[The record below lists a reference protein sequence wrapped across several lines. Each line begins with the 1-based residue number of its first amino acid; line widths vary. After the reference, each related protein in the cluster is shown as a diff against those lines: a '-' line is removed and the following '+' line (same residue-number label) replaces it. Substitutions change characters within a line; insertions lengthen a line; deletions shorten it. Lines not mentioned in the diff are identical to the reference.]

1 MIGKNLGGFSKIPV
15 YSNEYF
21 LSLYQ
26 LQKKEEEKRRSTFT
40 VYLVCM
46 NTDTGHLM
54 YTTKCIGIVTN

>member
-1 MIGKNLGGFSKIPV
+1 MNTSFP
-15 YSNEYF
+15 YTNY
-21 LSLYQ
+21 
-26 LQKKEEEKRRSTFT
+26 KKRREKRRSTFI